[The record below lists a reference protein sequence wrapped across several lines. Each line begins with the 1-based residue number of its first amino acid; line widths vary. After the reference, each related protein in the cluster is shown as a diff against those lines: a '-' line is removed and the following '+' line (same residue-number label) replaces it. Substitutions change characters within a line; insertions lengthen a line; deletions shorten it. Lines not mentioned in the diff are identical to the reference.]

1 MDGVGN
7 MSNPIILTCPL
18 CGHDFEAGEQAACQ
32 ACPMHKG
39 CNLVCCPACGYQMV
53 DERRS
58 LMARLAGS
66 VFRARHPR
74 LRREPQSLTLLD
86 VPPGWRA
93 KVVGFRDGIPSGRRA
108 HLQAYGL
115 VSDDWVRVV
124 QHSPVTV
131 IQIDQTELAL
141 ENTLASEIEVEII
154 RKGEDYEDR
163 Q

>member
-18 CGHDFEAGEQAACQ
+18 CGHDFEAGGQAACQ

-53 DERRS
+53 DERHS
-58 LMARLAGS
+58 LMGRLAGS

-74 LRREPQSLTLLD
+74 LRRGQQSLTLMD

-93 KVVGFRDGIPSGRRA
+93 KVVGFRDGIPPARRA

-115 VSDDWVRVV
+115 IPDDWVWVV

-131 IQIDQTELAL
+131 IQIDHTELAL
-141 ENTLASEIEVEII
+141 EESLASEIEVIHI
-154 RKGEDYEDR
+154 GKGEVHEDCK
-163 Q
+163 